1 MGKILLAALGIAVV
15 VAISGT
21 LAAGRKTDAP
31 HTAKAIDP
39 TQITMQAGV
48 MPVMVTAEPF

>member
-1 MGKILLAALGIAVV
+1 MGKILLATLGIAVV

-31 HTAKAIDP
+31 HVAKAIDP
-39 TQITMQAGV
+39 TQITIQAGV
-48 MPVMVTAEPF
+48 MPVMVTAEPY